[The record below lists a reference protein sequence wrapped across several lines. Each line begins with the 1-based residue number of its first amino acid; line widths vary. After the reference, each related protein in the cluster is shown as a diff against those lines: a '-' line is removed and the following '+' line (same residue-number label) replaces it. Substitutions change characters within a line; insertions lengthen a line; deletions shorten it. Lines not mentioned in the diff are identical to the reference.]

1 MQFDEVLNYLEQMVG
16 KELPSLNPST
26 ESTVI
31 LKVDRATKRY
41 QLAATSSIKSASRSF
56 NHLEIICSELSK
68 NGFVNVEQAL
78 GGAGSSRHQLETI
91 IANLPNVEHFKYNKK
106 KHLYLRDSDTHP
118 LGTIKALSSSES
130 RSIKSR
136 IDNYRDFDIAQFHMY
151 HNQKITLLKN
161 KLNNVF
167 TKYPGE
173 SDVEDIEQLLID
185 LTELGGRL
193 SGAIVNIDM
202 SHSEPSNDD
211 DSITSDD
218 GDDGDGDGDGDGEH
232 ALNTGE
238 TQGLQPTRI
247 SQVSPT
253 ISLLYDR
260 VLHDEIDLQPEFQ
273 RKDRIWPKKDKA
285 RLIESILL
293 GLPLPVFYFAERP
306 NPNPK
311 IDLDFDWVIID
322 GLQRIT
328 SLIDFMKGVFPL
340 TDLTMLGKFDTCYF
354 KDLPRREQRKIRE
367 YQIHGHL
374 IQISKDSDEMIRE
387 LFHRIN
393 TYGKNLSYQEIRS
406 ALYPGSANRFMKYI
420 AESDQF
426 IDAIPAKIN
435 PDRMLDI
442 EYVLRAVAFIILGY
456 EKYTYAKNDDFLC
469 RTLKVLNRYTYDANK
484 TAINSDD
491 IYDDL
496 EYRINSAFITINK
509 IFGRD
514 SYKKGPEGKINKI
527 LFELMVSIFALM
539 NDQQRT
545 IASTPNNA
553 YAIKSSFFEMISD
566 DFDTYSD
573 WISETYEEQKRGFNY
588 AITNSTS
595 KRVTILFRFRSLVNM
610 INDITKMNFVPKPLL
625 EEQNV
630 KEGDK
635 L

>member
-1 MQFDEVLNYLEQMVG
+1 MLFDEVLDYLELMVG
-16 KELPSLNPST
+16 EELPSLNPST
-26 ESTVI
+26 EPTVI

-56 NHLEIICSELSK
+56 NHLEMICSELSK
-68 NGFVNVEQAL
+68 NGFVNIEQAL

-91 IANLPNVEHFKYNKK
+91 IANLPNVEHFKYDKK

-130 RSIKSR
+130 RNIKSR
-136 IDNYRDFDIAQFHMY
+136 IDNYRDFDIAQFHTS

-173 SDVEDIEQLLID
+173 SDVEDIGQLLID

-211 DSITSDD
+211 DSITNLSDD
-218 GDDGDGDGDGDGEH
+218 GDNDDDDDDEH
-232 ALNTGE
+232 TLNAAE

-311 IDLDFDWVIID
+311 ADLDFDWVIID

-328 SLIDFMKGVFPL
+328 SLIDFMKGLFPL

-435 PDRMLDI
+435 PERMLDI
-442 EYVLRAVAFIILGY
+442 EYVLRAVSFIILGY

-469 RTLKVLNRYTYDANK
+469 RTLKVLNKYTYVANN
-484 TAINSDD
+484 TSINSDE

-553 YAIKSSFFEMISD
+553 DAIKCRLFEMITD
-566 DFDTYSD
+566 DIDSESD
-573 WISETYEEQKRGFNY
+573 WISETYKEQDRGFNY
-588 AITNSTS
+588 AISNSTS
-595 KRVTILFRFRSLVNM
+595 KRVTILFRFRSIINM
-610 INDITKMNFVPKPLL
+610 INDITKMDFLPKPLL
-625 EEQNV
+625 EDQNV

>member
-26 ESTVI
+26 EPTI
-31 LKVDRATKRY
+31 ITAVDRIAKRY
-41 QLAATSSIKSASRSF
+41 QLAATSSIKAGSRAF
-56 NHLEIICSELSK
+56 NHLEIICTELSK
-68 NGFVNVEQAL
+68 NGFVNVEKAL

-91 IANLPNVEHFKYNKK
+91 IANLPNVEHFKYDRK

-118 LGTIKALSSSES
+118 LGTIKALSASES
-130 RSIKSR
+130 RNIKNR
-136 IDNYRDFDIAQFHMY
+136 IDKYRDFDIAQFHEF
-151 HNQKITLLKN
+151 HSKKITLLKN
-161 KLNNVF
+161 KLDNVF
-167 TKYPGE
+167 IKYPGE
-173 SDVEDIEQLLID
+173 SDVEDIEKLLID

-193 SGAIVNIDM
+193 SDAVVNIDIRNID
-202 SHSEPSNDD
+202 SSVEDDEIPGTEESNIDSSDELEETTTNDD
-211 DSITSDD
+211 
-218 GDDGDGDGDGDGEH
+218 
-232 ALNTGE
+232 

-260 VLHDEIDLQPEFQ
+260 VLHNEIDLQPEFQ

-293 GLPLPVFYFAERP
+293 GLPLPIFYFAERP
-306 NPNPK
+306 NSNPEV
-311 IDLDFDWVIID
+311 DLDFDWVIID

-328 SLIDFMKGVFPL
+328 SLIDFIKGGFPL
-340 TDLTMLGKFDTCYF
+340 TDLTMLGKFDDYYF

-442 EYVLRAVAFIILGY
+442 EYALRAVAFTVLGY
-456 EKYTYAKNDDFLC
+456 ENYIYKKNDDFLC
-469 RTLKVLNRYTYDANK
+469 RALKVLNKYAYVVDEPILKSNEIY
-484 TAINSDD
+484 IN
-491 IYDDL
+491 I
-496 EYRINSAFITINK
+496 EYRINSAFNTISQ
-509 IFGRD
+509 IFGND
-514 SYKKGPEGKINKI
+514 AYKKGPEGKINKI
-527 LFELMVSIFALM
+527 LFELMVSIFSLM
-539 NDQQRT
+539 NDEQRL
-545 IASTPNNA
+545 IASSVNNA
-553 YAIKSSFFEMISD
+553 KAIKSKLFEMINNDVNS
-566 DFDTYSD
+566 YSD
-573 WISETYEEQKRGFNY
+573 WTSDTYKEQGRGFNY
-588 AITNSTS
+588 AISNSTS
-595 KRVTILFRFRSLVNM
+595 KRVTILFRFRSIVNM
-610 INDITKMNFVPKPLL
+610 INEVTDMGFVPKPLL
-625 EEQNV
+625 DAQNIEEGN
-630 KEGDK
+630 K
-635 L
+635 